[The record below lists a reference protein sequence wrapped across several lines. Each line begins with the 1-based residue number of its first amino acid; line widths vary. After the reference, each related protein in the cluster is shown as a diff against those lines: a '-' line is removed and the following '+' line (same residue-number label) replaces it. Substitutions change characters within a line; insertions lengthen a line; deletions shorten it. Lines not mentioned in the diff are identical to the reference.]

1 MIQTKHFQYY
11 LIIAGILLFL
21 PTLGA
26 SHLFDW
32 DEINFAESAREM
44 IVTGDYSK
52 VMVNYEPFWEK
63 PPLFFWLQAVSMS
76 IFGVN
81 EFAARLPNAIIGI
94 VTLLIIYR
102 IGKTEVGG
110 STARLWAL
118 LYLGSITPNLYFHSG
133 IIDPLFNLLI
143 FLSFYQLFRAY
154 KSNTL
159 NKWVLS
165 GVFLGLA
172 VLTKGPVAGVIVLLT
187 LIVVV
192 IRNGFKLWYKWY
204 EFVLFGFVSLSVA
217 SIWFLPELIRNGSG
231 FLVNFLAY
239 QVDLFRNPVA
249 SHGQPWFYHPV
260 VLLIGCF
267 PAAILAIPSF
277 RIQYVNG
284 SLAQW
289 AKYLFWVVL
298 ILFSIV
304 TTKIVHYSSM
314 CYFPLTLMAADVLN
328 HRLQRDKRKFPWMVA
343 VIAFL
348 WVLIF
353 VALPIV
359 GLKRIE
365 LIETYGH
372 LIQDDF
378 TLGNI
383 GARVNWSILNVVIG
397 CFSMPVLAL
406 LVVGLWQNN
415 RLITCWALVGLAGY
429 LTVFG
434 LFNLNKVEGHTQGEV
449 IGFYKSISDEDCYVD
464 VYRFKSY
471 AHYFY
476 MQIEPLDE
484 NDRLVEIRQESLHQ
498 LGVNTRIELDET
510 GRKQY
515 NSDEMDFYLT
525 GDIDKPVYLIA
536 QPRKAPELRKLE
548 AFEEVWS
555 GGGYYAFKRQPG
567 PSIIDN

>member
-1 MIQTKHFQYY
+1 MIQTKHFLYY

-102 IGKTEVGG
+102 IGKTEIGG

-143 FLSFYQLFRAY
+143 FLSFYHLFRAY
-154 KSNTL
+154 KLNTL
-159 NKWVLS
+159 NKWILS

-187 LIVVV
+187 LVVVV
-192 IRNGFKLWYKWY
+192 IRNGFKLWFKWY
-204 EFVLFGFVSLSVA
+204 EFFLFGFVSLSVA

-249 SHGQPWFYHPV
+249 SHGKPWFYHPL

-267 PAAILAIPSF
+267 PAAILAIRSF
-277 RIQYVNG
+277 RIQYDNG

-314 CYFPLTLMAADVLN
+314 CYFPLTLLAADVLN
-328 HRLQRDKRKFPWMVA
+328 HRLQRGKRKFPWLVA

-359 GLKRIE
+359 GLKRVE
-365 LIETYGH
+365 LLETYGH

-378 TLGNI
+378 TLCNI
-383 GARVNWSILNVVIG
+383 GARVNWSILNVLIG
-397 CFSMPVLAL
+397 CLSMPILAL
-406 LVVGLWQNN
+406 IVVGLWGNN

-449 IGFYKSISDEDCYVD
+449 IDFYKSISDEDCYVD

-476 MQIEPLDE
+476 TQIEPLDE
-484 NDRLVEIRQESLHQ
+484 NDRLVEIRQESLNQ

-515 NSDEMDFYLT
+515 NSDEMNFYLT
-525 GDIDKPVYLIA
+525 GNIDKPVYLIA

-555 GGGYYAFKRQPG
+555 GGGYYAFKRNPE
-567 PSIIDN
+567 PSRIDN

>member
-1 MIQTKHFQYY
+1 MIQTKHFHYY
-11 LIIAGILLFL
+11 LILAGILLFL

-44 IVTGDYSK
+44 LVTGDYSK

-63 PPLFFWLQAVSMS
+63 PPLFFWLQAASMS
-76 IFGVN
+76 VCGVN
-81 EFAARLPNAIIGI
+81 EFAARFPNAIIGI
-94 VTLLIIYR
+94 LTLLIIYR
-102 IGKTEVGG
+102 IGKEEVGAN
-110 STARLWAL
+110 TARLWAL

-143 FLSFYQLFRAY
+143 FLSFYQLFRSYTAN
-154 KSNTL
+154 SL
-159 NKWVLS
+159 QRWILS

-172 VLTKGPVAGVIVLLT
+172 VLTKGPVAGLIVLLT
-187 LIVVV
+187 LSVVV
-192 IRNGFKLWYKWY
+192 IRHRFKVWFKWY
-204 EFVLFGFVSLSVA
+204 EFVLFGLVSLCVA
-217 SIWFLPELIRNGSG
+217 SIWFLPELMRNGAG
-231 FLVNFLAY
+231 FLENFLAY

-267 PAAILAIPSF
+267 PAAILAISSF
-277 RIQYVNG
+277 RTQYDNG
-284 SLAQW
+284 SLRQW

-298 ILFSIV
+298 ILFSLV

-314 CYFPLTLMAADVLN
+314 CYFPLTLLAADVLN
-328 HRLQRDKRKFPWMVA
+328 HRLEQKRRRFPWMVA
-343 VIAFL
+343 VLAFL

-353 VALPIV
+353 VALPVV
-359 GLKRIE
+359 GLQRLEILE
-365 LIETYGH
+365 NYAH
-372 LIQDDF
+372 LIKDDF

-383 GARVNWSILNVVIG
+383 GAKVDWTVFNVLVG
-397 CFSMPVLAL
+397 FVSMPVFAL
-406 LVVGLWQNN
+406 LVVGLWRNN
-415 RLITCWALVGLAGY
+415 RLITYWSLVGLAGY
-429 LTVFG
+429 LTLFG
-434 LFNLNKVEGHTQGEV
+434 LFNLKKIEGHTQGEV
-449 IGFYKSISDEDCYVD
+449 ISFYKSIADEDCYVD

-476 MQIEPLDE
+476 TQIDPLDE
-484 NDRLVEIRQESLHQ
+484 DDKLVEIRRESLHN
-498 LGVNTRIELDET
+498 LGVNTRIELGEA

-515 NSDEMDFYLT
+515 NLDEMDFYLK

-536 QPRKAPELRKLE
+536 QPKKAPELRKLH

-555 GGGYYAFKRQPG
+555 GGGFYAFRRKPEQ
-567 PSIIDN
+567 SVK